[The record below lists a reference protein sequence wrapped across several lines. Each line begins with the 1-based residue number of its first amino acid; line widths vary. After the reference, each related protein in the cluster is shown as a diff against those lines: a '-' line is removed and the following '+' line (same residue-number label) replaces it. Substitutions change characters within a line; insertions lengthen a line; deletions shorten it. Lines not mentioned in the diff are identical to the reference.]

1 MTDKKSI
8 KTDVSILESLHKK
21 YPGRTFVVDDEYD
34 LDDAQ
39 QLSPE
44 SGARYATAE
53 EIANLKKTLF
63 AFGLPEEYAATQDNA
78 KLKKML
84 SDFNLPE
91 EE

>member
-1 MTDKKSI
+1 MIDKKAI
-8 KTDVSILESLHKK
+8 KTDGSILESLHKK

-53 EIANLKKTLF
+53 EIANLKKILS
-63 AFGLPEEYAATQDNA
+63 
-78 KLKKML
+78 KLDL
-84 SDFNLPE
+84 LE